1 VGYESRGVSLGK
13 KEKLD
18 ETIIPPEDI
27 KEIPN
32 TPEGKPQ
39 KVDGIKV
46 QKQLF
51 SKHQILYIG
60 GGVACAIVAIVSLL
74 LYGTNNQS
82 IIFAVMAIAG
92 GTGAVLF
99 IRKSFNRDGGALVA
113 INGKI
118 AQKKTQSDKVNTL
131 SIWGKLNE
139 KTQKVEAER
148 VEFVWCDEPL
158 GQPWQCENTGQ
169 YYYVQIWD
177 KDTKAMKAFDLP
189 DTKFVDPV
197 IMARYLELPA
207 QRKYLKYRDTL
218 MKYISYAILGILVGA
233 GFITIIAIA

>member
-1 VGYESRGVSLGK
+1 MGK

-32 TPEGKPQ
+32 TPGEKPK

-46 QKQLF
+46 QKQLI
-51 SKHQILYIG
+51 SKHQMLYIG
-60 GGVACAIVAIVSLL
+60 GGVACAIVAIVSML
-74 LYGTNNQS
+74 LYGTNDQA
-82 IIFAVMAIAG
+82 IIYAVMAIG
-92 GTGAVLF
+92 SGTGAVVF
-99 IRKSFNRDGGALVA
+99 IRKALTRENSGALVA

-118 AQKKTQSDKVNTL
+118 AQRKTQSDKVNTL

-139 KTQKVEAER
+139 KTKKVEAER

-158 GQPWQCENTGQ
+158 GQPWQCGNTGQ

-177 KDTKAMKAFDLP
+177 QDTKEMKAFDLP

-218 MKYISYAILGILVGA
+218 MKYISYAILGILDGA

>member
-1 VGYESRGVSLGK
+1 MGK

-32 TPEGKPQ
+32 TPGEKPK

-46 QKQLF
+46 QKQLI
-51 SKHQILYIG
+51 SKHQMLYIG
-60 GGVACAIVAIVSLL
+60 GGVACAIVAIVSML
-74 LYGTNNQS
+74 LYGTNDQA
-82 IIFAVMAIAG
+82 IIYAVMAIG
-92 GTGAVLF
+92 SGTGAVVF
-99 IRKSFNRDGGALVA
+99 IRKALTRENSGALVA

-118 AQKKTQSDKVNTL
+118 AQRKTQSDKVNTL

-139 KTQKVEAER
+139 KTKKVEAER

-158 GQPWQCENTGQ
+158 GQPWQCGNTGQ

-177 KDTKAMKAFDLP
+177 QDTKTMKAFDLP

-218 MKYISYAILGILVGA
+218 MKYISYAILGILDGA